1 MISFLQKDF
10 ARIMKKAAKKTRFA
24 GLKKQAAKYIKRRAK
39 NGKKPVKKLG
49 KKLLSKLKDIK
60 KRL

>member
-24 GLKKQAAKYIKRRAK
+24 ELKKQAAKYIKRRAK
-39 NGKKPVKKLG
+39 KGKKPVKKLG
-49 KKLLSKLKDIK
+49 KKLLAKLKDIK

>member
-1 MISFLQKDF
+1 MINFLQKDF
-10 ARIMKKAAKKTRFA
+10 ARIMKKAAKKTRLA
-24 GLKKQAAKYIKRRAK
+24 ELKKQAAKYIKRRAK

-49 KKLLSKLKDIK
+49 KKLLAKLKDIK